1 MRSYLKVYF
10 DFDERTDE
18 LNDSEKARLLLAL
31 LRYAQTGEKPVLTG
45 NERFLFPTFKGEVD
59 RDVAVYNVKVSN
71 GNLGG
76 RPAKKET
83 DNNLTKP
90 NETKAEPNETET
102 PKKKNK
108 EEEYIKEN
116 PLTGVKEKRTRFS
129 PPALEEVQAYC
140 QERKNGID
148 AQHFVDY
155 YAARGWELKPGQ
167 KVKDWKACIRTWEQ
181 RKNNPVQAP
190 IKQVRANQYQQ
201 REYDEDDLEAR
212 LGVRDLFSA
221 DYKGVS

>member
-83 DNNLTKP
+83 ENNLAKP
-90 NETKAEPNETET
+90 NETKVEPNKTET

-108 EEEYIKEN
+108 EEEYIKETT
-116 PLTGVKEKRTRFS
+116 LKGSKEKRERFS
-129 PPALEEVQAYC
+129 PPTVEEVSAYC
-140 QERKNGID
+140 KERKNSVD
-148 AQHFVDY
+148 AQRFVDF
-155 YAARGWELKPGQ
+155 YASKGWRVGQ
-167 KVKDWKACIRTWEQ
+167 NPMKDWKAAVRTWEQ
-181 RKNNPVQAP
+181 RDSNSAQAP

-201 REYDEDDLEAR
+201 RDYDEDDLEAR
-212 LGVRDLFSA
+212 LGVNDLFSA